1 MARKKARSNVKQTD
15 QLNTMLKQGEREVD
29 PNLSIN
35 INKLESLFNG
45 DSDFTVRPFKLI
57 GKYPAAIIYLNSIV
71 DKKGINQDILKP
83 LMNQQS
89 GYSFETLNFEQI
101 KTVIYE
107 ELIYQTQGSEE
118 TKWTSIID
126 HILRGYTIVLVDQVK
141 LAFALDTFD
150 VAERS
155 ISQPESEQVVRG
167 PRDGFIE
174 SLSTNISLIRFRLP
188 VSSLRIKSL
197 NIGQL
202 TQSKVA
208 VFYLDSIVNPSLLE
222 SVIDRLNQIKTDRIL
237 DAGYLE
243 EHLRDAPKSPFPQ
256 IQYTERPDVVVG
268 NLLEGRVVIIVDGSP
283 FGLIA
288 PATITQFLH
297 TPEDYNEHFLISS
310 ATRVIRLISLV
321 LSLIMP
327 SLYLAAISFHPE
339 LIPTRF
345 AIAITTGRTGVPFP
359 LFLEI
364 FIMEIAMEIL
374 REATI
379 RMPKQVGAAL
389 SIVGVLVVGQ
399 AAVEAGFVSPLT
411 VVIIALTTIGSF
423 ATPSYNIA
431 IALRLLRFPMLAM
444 TTILGLY
451 GFMISWIII
460 SNHLLS
466 LRSFGVPYLQPLSPG
481 NWNDLKDA
489 IIRTPLRWLKY
500 RPDALNTKHRQRLK

>member
-1 MARKKARSNVKQTD
+1 MARKKTRSNPKQTD
-15 QLNTMLKQGEREVD
+15 ALNTMLKQGEREVD
-29 PNLSIN
+29 PNLSTN
-35 INKLESLFNG
+35 IDKLEGFFDR

-57 GKYPAAIIYLNSIV
+57 GKYPAAIIYLDSIV

-89 GYSFETLNFEQI
+89 NYSFEALTFEQI

-107 ELIYQTQGSEE
+107 ELIYQTRGSEE
-118 TKWTSIID
+118 TKWTSIIE
-126 HILRGYTIVLVDQVK
+126 HILRGYTIVLVDQIK
-141 LAFALDTFD
+141 LAFAFDTFD

-155 ISQPESEQVVRG
+155 ISQPEAEQVIRG

-188 VSSLRIKSL
+188 VPSLRIKSL
-197 NIGQL
+197 KIGQL

-222 SVIDRLNQIKTDRIL
+222 SVIDRLNQIKTDRVL
-237 DAGYLE
+237 DAGYIE
-243 EHLRDAPKSPFPQ
+243 EQIRDAPKSPFPQ

-268 NLLEGRVVIIVDGSP
+268 NLLEGRVTIIVDGSP

-310 ATRVIRLISLV
+310 ATRMIRLIALV

-345 AIAITTGRTGVPFP
+345 AIAITSGRTGVPFP

-379 RMPKQVGAAL
+379 RMPKQIGAAL

-431 IALRLLRFPMLAM
+431 IALRLLRFPMLLM
-444 TTILGLY
+444 TTLLGLY

-500 RPDALNTKHRQRLK
+500 RPDALNTKHKQRLK